1 MYLFLL
7 SFCIAMSHAH
17 SFRNYRNHLHTLN
30 PPCVPYVGVYL
41 TDLTFLEDG
50 NPDLIE
56 GLISWSKRAKIAEVF
71 SFSSFFESFFYLFL
85 SFSSSF
91 SLSFR

>member
-1 MYLFLL
+1 
-7 SFCIAMSHAH
+7 MSHAH

-56 GLISWSKRAKIAEVF
+56 GLISWSKRAKIADVGYPLF
-71 SFSSFFESFFYLFL
+71 QSHPHNSFSLPFLLFL
-85 SFSSSF
+85 SFNLPLALINS
-91 SLSFR
+91 